1 MERDSIDKNR
11 LWKNAR
17 DTKDSE
23 EADPDIHYKIILSI
37 DKEPDFSLPSQT
49 LTLFQ
54 CSNTP

>member
-1 MERDSIDKNR
+1 MDKNR

-17 DTKDSE
+17 DTKDTE
-23 EADPDIHYKIILSI
+23 EADPDIHYKIILLI